1 MCKNFLKILIL
12 RLSFKTLE
20 ILRNK
25 LSNISEGSFT
35 VKLFYAI
42 HSIVIPNTPKLE
54 ITQMLLIIRT
64 GAHPKPSGQFSNLF
78 KLQFSQLQ
86 STLHIL
92 SAQLILGSNNIFNKI
107 SE

>member
-42 HSIVIPNTPKLE
+42 HSIIIPNTPKLE

-64 GAHPKPSGQFSNLF
+64 GAY
-78 KLQFSQLQ
+78 
-86 STLHIL
+86 IL
-92 SAQLILGSNNIFNKI
+92 EFIEWYLYSNNK
-107 SE
+107 

>member
-1 MCKNFLKILIL
+1 MCKNFFKILIL

-42 HSIVIPNTPKLE
+42 NSIVIPNTPKWE
-54 ITQMLLIIRT
+54 RTQMLLIIRS
-64 GAHPKPSGQFSNLF
+64 GAY
-78 KLQFSQLQ
+78 
-86 STLHIL
+86 IL
-92 SAQLILGSNNIFNKI
+92 EFI
-107 SE
+107 EWY